1 MNAQFFQELPLSS
14 QNRTGWPWTPSS
26 DYLIQPSHPGSSLPK
41 ISVVMPSFR
50 QSKYLE
56 ECIRSILLQNYP
68 DIELIIH
75 DGGSGPEVL
84 NILRKYDPW
93 ISYWVSEPDRG
104 QSHAVNKGILKST
117 GSVIFWINSDDVC
130 LPGAF
135 QKVMQI
141 FLENP
146 EVKIVSGQARV
157 IDSSSVTTG
166 TLRSYYKDWYEIV
179 TNPGN
184 SLRQVSTFFHRS
196 IFDECGLLDESL
208 NEAMDT
214 EFLIRAT
221 EHHRPIVL
229 NDELA
234 AFRDHPEAKTSQF
247 LLSGY
252 EESDRTRNRYFYNKA
267 VRKQYKKRSAMH
279 WLNIAKM
286 DGQQASEKAR
296 CLNNALAN
304 DPTMLFRS
312 IFWITVLGFPR

>member
-1 MNAQFFQELPLSS
+1 LNELPPPPEGKS
-14 QNRTGWPWTPSS
+14 GWPWTEFPEPPP
-26 DYLIQPSHPGSSLPK
+26 DTMPDGHPWPK
-41 ISVVMPSFR
+41 ICVVTPSFN
-50 QSKYLE
+50 QGQYIE
-56 ECIRSILLQNYP
+56 ETIRSVLLQGYP
-68 DIELIIH
+68 NLEFIII
-75 DGGSGPEVL
+75 DGGSTDKTIEIIKEYESWL
-84 NILRKYDPW
+84 A
-93 ISYWVSEPDRG
+93 YWVSEPDRG

-267 VRKQYKKRSAMH
+267 VRKQYKKRSAIH